1 MNKCIKTIPVGGSC
15 DHVSAECGFGTRCYS
30 GICTAY
36 GSLLIGTYL
45 NLTFDDEAQAN
56 ANLTQNPYP
65 LSTMYLCQ
73 SFHAVKL
80 PDDIQKQVN
89 ANFVCAWGP
98 ELIGEKNIRYSLSDP
113 CLYNLTITSQF
124 YNKST

>member
-1 MNKCIKTIPVGGSC
+1 MNCTEIFNGTKACQGVPEQGVCLQDIQCIPGTSCVMNKCVKTIPVGGSC

-65 LSTMYLCQ
+65 LSTMYLC
-73 SFHAVKL
+73 
-80 PDDIQKQVN
+80 
-89 ANFVCAWGP
+89 
-98 ELIGEKNIRYSLSDP
+98 
-113 CLYNLTITSQF
+113 
-124 YNKST
+124 